1 MPEYAVLLKDY
12 AARDSFRLNDQ
23 FKHSQ
28 GLDHVNGSSVNKPK
42 LFKVIKILLA
52 LSLFLIALGLLS
64 FFLVLPQFEI
74 KDISYSGLSA
84 LKPEDL
90 GPFVK
95 LQSTFIINRQKSY
108 SFSLDKTALLNGLEQ
123 HPWVEKAELTVQFPG
138 KITVNIIERKAIA
151 LIYVRSASGR
161 LEAHC
166 IDKHG
171 VIFASAANL
180 GIAASMPVLSGIEI
194 RGLRYGM
201 NIGPMFSAF
210 LESLGE
216 ISNSDPALFSSISEL
231 RLLVSGKQP
240 DELLL
245 YPVAYAVPVRMKPVL
260 NSSVLKIMLLVLDVL
275 SKEGLA
281 TSISELDLR
290 TDTYI
295 YRVKEAVS
303 G

>member
-1 MPEYAVLLKDY
+1 M
-12 AARDSFRLNDQ
+12 
-23 FKHSQ
+23 
-28 GLDHVNGSSVNKPK
+28 
-42 LFKVIKILLA
+42 
-52 LSLFLIALGLLS
+52 
-64 FFLVLPQFEI
+64 
-74 KDISYSGLSA
+74 
-84 LKPEDL
+84 
-90 GPFVK
+90 
-95 LQSTFIINRQKSY
+95 
-108 SFSLDKTALLNGLEQ
+108 
-123 HPWVEKAELTVQFPG
+123 
-138 KITVNIIERKAIA
+138 
-151 LIYVRSASGR
+151 
-161 LEAHC
+161 
-166 IDKHG
+166 
-171 VIFASAANL
+171 IFASAANL